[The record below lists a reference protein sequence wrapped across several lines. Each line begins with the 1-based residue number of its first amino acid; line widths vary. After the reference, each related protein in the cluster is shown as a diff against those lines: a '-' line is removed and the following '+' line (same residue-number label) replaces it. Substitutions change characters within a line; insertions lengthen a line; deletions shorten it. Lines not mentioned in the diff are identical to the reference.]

1 MIATKTGMAKYS
13 TQELINYVERTDK
26 KVKAVPASIRRNS
39 FPRWNSNSAAICA
52 EIQNR
57 QGFAAHKVAATY
69 CNPQYYFVKS
79 HEKIIW
85 KGFAADAGDAKMI
98 ALGWRRDR

>member
-1 MIATKTGMAKYS
+1 MVRKRRPTRPRKGALIQLKSTNQRVNKMIATKTGMEKYS

-39 FPRWNSNSAAICA
+39 FSRWNSNSAAICA

-57 QGFAAHKVAATY
+57 QGFAAHKVIEHRAA
-69 CNPQYYFVKS
+69 K
-79 HEKIIW
+79 
-85 KGFAADAGDAKMI
+85 
-98 ALGWRRDR
+98 